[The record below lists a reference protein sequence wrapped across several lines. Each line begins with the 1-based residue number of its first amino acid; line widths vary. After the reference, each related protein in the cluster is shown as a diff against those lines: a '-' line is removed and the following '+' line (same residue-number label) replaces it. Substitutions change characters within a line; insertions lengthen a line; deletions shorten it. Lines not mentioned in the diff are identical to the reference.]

1 MVADARCARASESIL
16 FGSSPFSTAARKHDA
31 NAGSNSRKPSITML
45 RMSGSAI
52 ASDAAVGAVF
62 TENARPRAA
71 VATSLISVRTILSGS
86 SGASEHRGSCHLS
99 CQCIQRAYSCPPWF
113 LFSNTSLSW
122 TDRTKLFETRSYS
135 PATVAAQPRYSRQ
148 SVCLDNGNRS
158 ELFVEIAAR
167 C

>member
-99 CQCIQRAYSCPPWF
+99 CQCIQRAYACP
-113 LFSNTSLSW
+113 LGFSFRILLCHGPIAPNYL
-122 TDRTKLFETRSYS
+122 RTA
-135 PATVAAQPRYSRQ
+135 PTVRQ
-148 SVCLDNGNRS
+148 QLRHNRVTHGKVCVLIMAIEANC
-158 ELFVEIAAR
+158 L
-167 C
+167 